1 MIDQIKSDWQRAKR
15 TGQEPLF
22 VVFWGFSFLAWVCLV
37 AAVPLLLLECL
48 K

>member
-22 VVFWGFSFLAWVCLV
+22 VVFLGFTGLAWSGLA
-37 AAVPLLLLECL
+37 AAVPLIVLECL